1 MTLEYLIRE
10 PKINSEVSKVNP
22 PLLIMLH
29 GYGSND
35 ADLFS
40 FADQL
45 PENLLIISAR
55 APISMGFGAFSW
67 YTINFD
73 DANGKFSNLD
83 EARDSI
89 KKIELFIDEISTK
102 YQVDKQNIFLLGFSQ
117 GCILSYAI
125 ALKNANKIKHVI
137 ALSGYINTKLIPSN
151 LKKDSFNNLDFYIS
165 HGTVDQVLPV
175 DWARKS
181 IPILETLNIKFDY
194 KEYPIGHGVSPQ
206 NFADFNQWITERV

>member
-40 FADQL
+40 FANQL
-45 PENLLIISAR
+45 SENLLIISAR

-73 DANGKFSNLD
+73 DVNGKFSNLD

-89 KKIELFIDEISTK
+89 TKIELFIDEIITK
-102 YQVDKQNIFLLGFSQ
+102 YQVDKQNVFLLGFSQ
-117 GCILSYAI
+117 GSILSYAI

-137 ALSGYINTKLIPSN
+137 ALSGYINPELIPSN

-206 NFADFNQWITERV
+206 NFADFNKWITERV